1 MHRRAL
7 LAPTRSSE
15 PSQQRPRRRQRRPAR
30 LHRFLCNPTWRI
42 RQSTMTRA
50 WHYSMP
56 RARNLD
62 HPTSVMRVPPARCV
76 KAFEP
81 AWPRARSAHLLAKAS
96 SPRLSRAC
104 SSPPSGMRDRRMQ
117 GRRVRDGFRLACAF
131 TRLRVATRLV
141 SISRDYLPAL
151 LALCMHRR
159 ALSAPTRSSEPSQQR
174 PRRRQR
180 RPARLHRFLCN
191 PTWRIRQSTMTR
203 AWHYSM
209 PRARNLDHPTS
220 VMRVP
225 PARCVKAFEPAWP
238 RARSA

>member
-1 MHRRAL
+1 MSLPGLDLEAHAGRCASSAL
-7 LAPTRSSE
+7 AT
-15 PSQQRPRRRQRRPAR
+15 
-30 LHRFLCNPTWRI
+30 
-42 RQSTMTRA
+42 
-50 WHYSMP
+50 
-56 RARNLD
+56 
-62 HPTSVMRVPPARCV
+62 
-76 KAFEP
+76 
-81 AWPRARSAHLLAKAS
+81 HLLAKAS

-174 PRRRQR
+174 PRRRPR

-220 VMRVP
+220 VMRVL

-238 RARSA
+238 RARSACGPLRLDRARSSFACESIRAPCSSSPHL

>member
-1 MHRRAL
+1 MWAVAPRPRSQRICMRKHPRAL
-7 LAPTRSSE
+7 LIIAT
-15 PSQQRPRRRQRRPAR
+15 
-30 LHRFLCNPTWRI
+30 
-42 RQSTMTRA
+42 
-50 WHYSMP
+50 
-56 RARNLD
+56 
-62 HPTSVMRVPPARCV
+62 
-76 KAFEP
+76 
-81 AWPRARSAHLLAKAS
+81 
-96 SPRLSRAC
+96 
-104 SSPPSGMRDRRMQ
+104 SGMRDRRMQ

-238 RARSA
+238 RARSACGPLRLDRARSASACESIRAPCSSSPHL